1 MIMNVTAICYCDM
14 LSFLPAGL
22 SGAMSNV
29 SVRHNSSSSAGVG
42 YEQSNVNELHCFI
55 MDEMSR
61 RSETRQ
67 RTSSNGDVI
76 MDSPSRKRSR
86 LF

>member
-1 MIMNVTAICYCDM
+1 MISHACFV
-14 LSFLPAGL
+14 LAGL

-29 SVRHNSSSSAGVG
+29 SVRHNSSPPGGVD
-42 YEQSNVNELHCFI
+42 YEQSDVNGLHCFI
-55 MDEMSR
+55 VDEMSR
-61 RSETRQ
+61 RSEARK

>member
-1 MIMNVTAICYCDM
+1 MP
-14 LSFLPAGL
+14 SFVIVGL

-29 SVRHNSSSSAGVG
+29 SVRHNSSASGGVD

-61 RSETRQ
+61 RSEPRK